1 MERPDGRW
9 LAFVPSHPCDPMRA
23 ARMGHPEIR
32 LPAGRL
38 RCSYANE
45 LCKRSAQGLEF
56 KIAFDM

>member
-1 MERPDGRW
+1 MADGWRLCLPT
-9 LAFVPSHPCDPMRA
+9 LATQ
-23 ARMGHPEIR
+23 ARRKDGHPEIR

-56 KIAFDM
+56 KIAFRYVRR